1 MKKVFT
7 LTAVM
12 AVFAAT
18 LLPALVSGKKSP
30 QPGAA
35 VQGGQETVQYM
46 PEVQTGEHAVSAP
59 VRNMP
64 RGKDKGKHLAHD
76 KDYRPHFNPDGLT
89 RLGYTVDPVVQS
101 SVSDTLATPLTA
113 PAAAPSQDAPSQN
126 GTTQLLGNPG
136 FENG

>member
-7 LTAVM
+7 LTAIT

-18 LLPALVSGKKSP
+18 LLPALVSGKKSQ
-30 QPGAA
+30 QPGGAA
-35 VQGGQETVQYM
+35 QGGQETVQYM

-64 RGKDKGKHLAHD
+64 RGKDKGKHLAQD

-89 RLGYTVDPVVQS
+89 RLGYTVDPVVQTAASDS
-101 SVSDTLATPLTA
+101 SATPLV
-113 PAAAPSQDAPSQN
+113 APSSPSSAQDAPSPN
-126 GTTQLLGNPG
+126 GTTQL
-136 FENG
+136 

>member
-89 RLGYTVDPVVQS
+89 RLGCTTYRGVRSAGADP
-101 SVSDTLATPLTA
+101 SDGPL
-113 PAAAPSQDAPSQN
+113 
-126 GTTQLLGNPG
+126 
-136 FENG
+136 